1 MKIRLQTQDLVKA
14 LYRVQGIVDKK
25 STNPILAHALFQ
37 TKDNLLEVRAT
48 DLEIALKAT
57 YPVAVETPGAIA
69 VQAKQLYEIVKA
81 LNTDELTLEASENHW
96 ITVKSGKSEFRLI
109 GTGAEDFPALPE
121 SDNSTR
127 FQIDT
132 AKFSN
137 LIEQTIFCVSH
148 DDTRH
153 HLGGVY
159 CEAPD
164 QQTLRMVS
172 TDGHRLALSESNLDN
187 TVHIAEPVIV
197 PRKAFQEVKRL
208 LADAGSSVEVGFT
221 SKSFHLE
228 TDAFELSTRLIE
240 GKFPEYS
247 QVIPVSA
254 SKEVPLNR
262 SLFAEALKRV
272 SLLSQGRAWGVKL
285 EIQNEQV
292 EFIAEDPE
300 FGTAKETIEIPYK
313 GDALTIGFNA
323 KYLLD
328 VLNLIQT
335 DEVVFQLTDDLSPG
349 VLRPLDQKDFLAVVM
364 PVRI

>member
-25 STNPILAHALFQ
+25 STNPILAHALLE

-48 DLEIALKAT
+48 DLEIGLTAS
-57 YPVAVETPGAIA
+57 YPVAIEEPGAIA

-81 LNTDELTLEASENHW
+81 LNTPELTLEASENHW

-109 GTGAEDFPALPE
+109 GTGAEDFPELPE
-121 SDNSTR
+121 PDTSSHFAIETATFST
-127 FQIDT
+127 
-132 AKFSN
+132 

-159 CEAPD
+159 CEAAD
-164 QQTLRMVS
+164 GQTLRMVS
-172 TDGHRLALSESNLDN
+172 TDGHRLALSESNLN
-187 TVHIAEPVIV
+187 EHVHIENPVIV
-197 PRKAFQEVKRL
+197 PRKAFHEVKRL
-208 LADAGSSVEVGFT
+208 LADAGATVEVAFT
-221 SKSFHLE
+221 ARSFHLK
-228 TDAFELSTRLIE
+228 TDTFELSTRLIE
-240 GKFPEYS
+240 GKFPEYN

-262 SLFAEALKRV
+262 GLFAEALKRV

-300 FGTAKETIEIPYK
+300 FGTAKEVIEIPYK
-313 GDALTIGFNA
+313 GEPLTIGFNA

-328 VLNLIQT
+328 VLGLIQT
-335 DEVVFQLTDDLSPG
+335 DDVVFQLTDDLSPG
-349 VLRPLDQKDFLAVVM
+349 VLRPLDKKDFLAVVM